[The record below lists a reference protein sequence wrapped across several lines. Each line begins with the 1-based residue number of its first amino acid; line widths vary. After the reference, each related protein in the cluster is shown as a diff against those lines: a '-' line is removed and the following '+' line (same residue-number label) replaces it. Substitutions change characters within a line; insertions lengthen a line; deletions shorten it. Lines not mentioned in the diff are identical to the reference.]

1 MHTRGAVSLR
11 PGSQQG
17 QRRDSVSVGVVRGVS
32 PCLAFPSGQ
41 GRSAQGCPHPPVSPP
56 PSGGST
62 LSPHRAHSP
71 PPICAASP
79 VRIRPSRPRAHPTQ
93 LWDTS
98 FPAMS
103 HTPRVIHTQ
112 LHRVVQSAP
121 PITHSFTEFLPQFP
135 SQRLLPQLHTPPPPH
150 RCSHTRVTCG
160 LTCRAPTLQRCTLA
174 AHALTRAHTCAHT
187 RSVIILDMPFLLCDS
202 SSRDAQSCHL
212 DEK

>member
-93 LWDTS
+93 LRGYKFSSDV
-98 FPAMS
+98 S
-103 HTPRVIHTQ
+103 HTQSYTYPITQSCTVCTPHHTQ
-112 LHRVVQSAP
+112 FHRVSPTVS
-121 PITHSFTEFLPQFP
+121 
-135 SQRLLPQLHTPPPPH
+135 
-150 RCSHTRVTCG
+150 VTD
-160 LTCRAPTLQRCTLA
+160 RK
-174 AHALTRAHTCAHT
+174 
-187 RSVIILDMPFLLCDS
+187 SVV
-202 SSRDAQSCHL
+202 
-212 DEK
+212 

>member
-93 LWDTS
+93 LRGYKFSSDV
-98 FPAMS
+98 S
-103 HTPRVIHTQ
+103 HTQSYTYPITQSCTVCTPHHTQ
-112 LHRVVQSAP
+112 FHRVSPTVSVTASSPTAAHTAP
-121 PITHSFTEFLPQFP
+121 PPTAARTHVSPVGSP
-135 SQRLLPQLHTPPPPH
+135 AGPPPCRGAH
-150 RCSHTRVTCG
+150 WRHTRSHAHTRVRT
-160 LTCRAPTLQRCTLA
+160 P
-174 AHALTRAHTCAHT
+174 
-187 RSVIILDMPFLLCDS
+187 VP
-202 SSRDAQSCHL
+202 
-212 DEK
+212 